1 MNKIT
6 NKFLLTGDRFMSEL
20 NLRQPW
26 FAYSTC
32 GLFTKHCE
40 KIKKF
45 RETGNLKHIYTNEL
59 RTITDEVSK
68 NRAYEIAIN
77 PKYNR
82 YQRRSASMIYMI
94 FDKLTRS
101 GLGASVIES

>member
-1 MNKIT
+1 MN
-6 NKFLLTGDRFMSEL
+6 LT
-20 NLRQPW
+20 QPW
-26 FAYSTC
+26 FTYSTC